1 MMMELISPG
10 LNCDDTCP
18 LTGVAWALSSHISIL
33 LLLTCLGNLGIAIP
47 FFAVSER
54 AVSER
59 SEDVAQ
65 VPPYQALK
73 EAPTEIRRAATV
85 ALVCSSFSRALG
97 ILTSTIIIATLP
109 TWVPGLLA
117 YQPLPIALVVLTVG
131 CAVVGGKGSRIR
143 ERIASRDFEKARSA
157 SLSTAIQGFII
168 AGVIPGI
175 LYIYLYTRIGNVM
188 VKRRPD
194 DPKTIYLLPHPS
206 EGIFLGRYIGWAAA
220 YLLILYI
227 GYTQLPT
234 GLRGVSDW
242 LSPVLGVH
250 FNTLIVAVYLIF
262 TNPLTYPPVFQ
273 LWVAAGLLGGIVAG
287 GKVGRGFMVGLA
299 VFLSTLGA
307 MGLAALSIFRGV
319 TSGGFSNIPPPPPGF
334 SLIAAATGPVA
345 SGLPPLFLQA
355 SSPTDPAFIQSVTL
369 TLVRNAGLIFAIV
382 TISGRAASLI
392 WQGSIDLVKYVFVL
406 IHGKHGL
413 RETRSIVDRHVLKT
427 AILRLMLLPIFGVSH
442 YGIISPPFQAAVP
455 GPYQQRLDVA
465 LGMLGAP
472 NTTLQLTNLDL
483 SSKGL
488 VQDNNYAG
496 ANVAAFIVNNNDSQA
511 LGNGQQNQMLQI
523 LSQPALVTVFSGDP
537 KTTAA
542 ESAAVEAQ
550 FSQALG
556 VPFTTIFSLPMG
568 EQGTATIYAPNP
580 ELSNY
585 DALTKLMALLPSQS
599 FSILINPTNIQN
611 MKYFA
616 AIGIVPITVN
626 GVQITGFSFD
636 MNVQF
641 PRQFFKGGAH
651 QLDLKTLL
659 GFQNNIVGDPAANAS
674 LVSMS
679 FQPGTILYN
688 PPSLNP
694 YYNATTSTY
703 YLVVT
708 SSSQPD
714 FVADFNYPFAPDI
727 VIQKTSTPASGPVGT
742 THIVVVTIQNL
753 DNVTVTSLNA
763 NDPQTSSNYAQTL
776 QLSPSG
782 PQAMQ
787 AAILTSGNSATFS
800 YTVTTVSSGVYVLSP
815 AIADFLWTAPN
826 GTKITYTISTDP
838 TEITSLAGPLTQF
851 TRTFTDFQPYSYLL
865 LIPLLL
871 TPVIETYRLVK
882 RRARRKKE

>member
-1 MMMELISPG
+1 M
-10 LNCDDTCP
+10 
-18 LTGVAWALSSHISIL
+18 
-33 LLLTCLGNLGIAIP
+33 
-47 FFAVSER
+47 
-54 AVSER
+54 
-59 SEDVAQ
+59 AQ

-73 EAPTEIRRAATV
+73 EAPTEIRRAVTV
-85 ALVCSSFSRALG
+85 ALICSSVSRAIG
-97 ILTSTIIIATLP
+97 VLTSTIIIATLP
-109 TWVPGLLA
+109 TWFPGLLA
-117 YQPLPIALVVLTVG
+117 FQPLPILLVVLTVG
-131 CAVVGGKGSRIR
+131 CAIVGGKGSRIR
-143 ERIASRDFEKARSA
+143 ERIASRDYEKARSA
-157 SLSTAIQGFII
+157 SLSAAILGFII
-168 AGVIPGI
+168 AGVVPGV
-175 LYIYLYTRIGNVM
+175 LYFYLYMRVGNVM

-194 DPKTIYLLPHPS
+194 DPRTIYLLPHPS
-206 EGIFLGRYIGWAAA
+206 EGLFLGRYIGWAAA
-220 YLLILYI
+220 YLLVLYI

-234 GLRGVSDW
+234 GLRGISDW

-262 TNPLTYPPVFQ
+262 TNPLTYPPVFS
-273 LWVAAGLLGGIVAG
+273 LWVTAGLLGGIIAG

-319 TSGGFSNIPPPPPGF
+319 TSGGSSNIPFPPPPGF

-345 SGLPPLFLQA
+345 SDILPLFLQA
-355 SSPTDPAFIQSVTL
+355 SSPTDPAFIQSVAL
-369 TLVRNAGLIFAIV
+369 TLARNAGLIFTIV

-392 WQGSIDLVKYVFVL
+392 WLGGIDLARYVFVL
-406 IHGKHGL
+406 IHGKPGL
-413 RETRSIVDRHVLKT
+413 KENRNVVDRPVLKT
-427 AILRLMLLPIFGVSH
+427 AVILLMLLPIFAIPHISTS
-442 YGIISPPFQAAVP
+442 SPPFQAPVP
-455 GPYQQRLDVA
+455 GPYEQRLGVA

-472 NTTLQLTNLDL
+472 NMSLQLTNLDL

-511 LGNGQQNQMLQI
+511 LGNGQQSQMLQI
-523 LSQPALVTVFSGDP
+523 ISQPALVTFYSGDP

-568 EQGTATIYAPNP
+568 GQGTATIYAPNP

-599 FSILINPTNIQN
+599 FSNLITPANIQN

-616 AIGIVPITVN
+616 AIGVVPITVN

-641 PRQFFKGGAH
+641 PRQYFKGGVH

-679 FQPGTILYN
+679 FQPGTILYSPLFPN
-688 PPSLNP
+688 PA
-694 YYNATTSTY
+694 YDNATSTY
-703 YLVVT
+703 YLNVT

-714 FVADFNYPFAPDI
+714 FVANFNYPFAPDI

-753 DNVTVTSLNA
+753 DNVTVTNLNA
-763 NDPQTSSNYAQTL
+763 TDAQTSSNYAQTL
-776 QLSPSG
+776 QLSPNG

-787 AAILTSGNSATFS
+787 AAILTQGNSATLS

-815 AIADFLWTAPN
+815 AIANFLWMAPN
-826 GTKITYTISTDP
+826 GTKITYTITTDP
-838 TEITSLAGPLTQF
+838 ATITSLAGPLTQF

-871 TPVIETYRLVK
+871 TPVIETYRLIK
-882 RRARRKKE
+882 RRARRKKEKAMQSFYSTQPPPAQQNLPQTPNSSGGPATTNSSSS

>member
-1 MMMELISPG
+1 
-10 LNCDDTCP
+10 
-18 LTGVAWALSSHISIL
+18 
-33 LLLTCLGNLGIAIP
+33 LGIRIP
-47 FFAVSER
+47 FLAVSER

-59 SEDVAQ
+59 RHGVAQ

-73 EAPTEIRRAATV
+73 EAPKEIRQAATV
-85 ALVCSSFSRALG
+85 ALVCTSVSRVIG

-109 TWVPGLLA
+109 TWFPGLLS
-117 YQPLPIALVVLTVG
+117 YQPLPIALLVFTIG
-131 CAVVGGKGSRIR
+131 CAIVGGKGSHIR

-157 SLSTAIQGFII
+157 SLSAAILGFII
-168 AGVIPGI
+168 AGVVPGI
-175 LYIYLYTRIGNVM
+175 LYFYLYMRVGNVM

-206 EGIFLGRYIGWAAA
+206 EGIFLGRYIGWAVA
-220 YLLILYI
+220 YLLVLFI

-262 TNPLTYPPVFQ
+262 TNPLTYPSVFQ
-273 LWVAAGLLGGIVAG
+273 LWVTAGLLGGIIAG

-345 SGLPPLFLQA
+345 SDLLPLFLRA

-413 RETRSIVDRHVLKT
+413 RENRSIVDRPVLKT
-427 AILRLMLLPIFGVSH
+427 AIVLLMLLPIFGVSH
-442 YGIISPPFQAAVP
+442 YGITSPPFQAAVP
-455 GPYQQRLDVA
+455 GPYQQRLDIA

-523 LSQPALVTVFSGDP
+523 ISQPALVTVYSGDP

-556 VPFTTIFSLPMG
+556 IQFTTIFSLSMG
-568 EQGTATIYAPNP
+568 GQGTATIYAPNP

-599 FSILINPTNIQN
+599 FSSLITPANIQS

-626 GVQITGFSFD
+626 GVSITGFSFD
-636 MNVQF
+636 LNVQF
-641 PRQFFKGGAH
+641 PRQFFKGGVH

-659 GFQNNIVGDPAANAS
+659 GFQNNIVGDPAANVS

-679 FQPGTILYN
+679 FQPGTILYS
-688 PPSLNP
+688 PMCLPC
-694 YYNATTSTY
+694 YNNATSTY
-703 YLVVT
+703 YLDVT

-714 FVADFNYPFAPDI
+714 FITSFNYPFAPNI
-727 VIQKTSTPASGPVGT
+727 VIQKTSTPNIGPVGT
-742 THIVVVTIQNL
+742 PYIIVVTVQNL
-753 DNVTVTSLNA
+753 DNVTVTNLNLT
-763 NDPQTSSNYAQTL
+763 DPQTSSSYAQTL
-776 QLSPSG
+776 QISPSG
-782 PQAMQ
+782 AQTQQAS
-787 AAILTSGNSATFS
+787 ILLPGNSLPLS
-800 YTVTTVSSGVYVLSP
+800 YTVTTASSGVYVLSP
-815 AIADFLWTAPN
+815 ATVTFLWTAPN
-826 GTKITYTISTDP
+826 NTKISYNINTDP
-838 TEITSLAGPLTQF
+838 TEITSLSGPLTQF
-851 TRTFTDFQPYSYLL
+851 ARTFTDFQPYSFLL
-865 LIPLLL
+865 LIPLLI
-871 TPVIETYRLVK
+871 TPVIETYRLI
-882 RRARRKKE
+882 RRRNQRRKEKEMQSFYAAPPPPPQQNLPKAPDTGAGSNPNNPPPA

>member
-1 MMMELISPG
+1 M
-10 LNCDDTCP
+10 
-18 LTGVAWALSSHISIL
+18 
-33 LLLTCLGNLGIAIP
+33 
-47 FFAVSER
+47 
-54 AVSER
+54 
-59 SEDVAQ
+59 AQ

-73 EAPTEIRRAATV
+73 EAPTEIRRAATF
-85 ALVCSSFSRALG
+85 ALVCSSVSRAIG

-109 TWVPGLLA
+109 TWFPGLLA
-117 YQPLPIALVVLTVG
+117 YQPIPILLVVLTVG
-131 CAVVGGKGSRIR
+131 CAIVGGKGSRIR
-143 ERIASRDFEKARSA
+143 ERIASRDYEKARSA
-157 SLSTAIQGFII
+157 SLSAAILGFII
-168 AGVIPGI
+168 AGVVPGI
-175 LYIYLYTRIGNVM
+175 LYFYLYMRVGNVM

-206 EGIFLGRYIGWAAA
+206 EGVFLGRYIGWAVA
-220 YLLILYI
+220 YLLVLFI

-273 LWVAAGLLGGIVAG
+273 LWVTAGLLGGIVAG

-299 VFLSTLGA
+299 IFLSTLGA

-345 SGLPPLFLQA
+345 SDLLPLFLQA

-382 TISGRAASLI
+382 TISGRAASLV
-392 WQGSIDLVKYVFVL
+392 WQGSIDLVKYAFVL

-413 RETRSIVDRHVLKT
+413 KENRSIVDRPVLKT
-427 AILRLMLLPIFGVSH
+427 AIVLLMLLPILAIPHHS
-442 YGIISPPFQAAVP
+442 IISPPFQAAVP

-465 LGMLGAP
+465 LSMLGAP

-483 SSKGL
+483 STKGL

-523 LSQPALVTVFSGDP
+523 ISQPALVTVYSGDP

-556 VPFTTIFSLPMG
+556 IQFTTIFSLSMG
-568 EQGTATIYAPNP
+568 GQGTATIYAPNP

-599 FSILINPTNIQN
+599 FSSLISPANIQN
-611 MKYFA
+611 LKYFV

-626 GVQITGFSFD
+626 GVSITGFSFD
-636 MNVQF
+636 LNVHF
-641 PRQFFKGGAH
+641 PRQFFKGGVH

-659 GFQNNIVGDPAANAS
+659 GFQNNIVGDPAANVS

-679 FQPGTILYN
+679 FQPGTILYS
-688 PPSLNP
+688 PMCLPC
-694 YYNATTSTY
+694 YNNATSTY
-703 YLVVT
+703 YLDVT

-714 FVADFNYPFAPDI
+714 FVARFDYPFAPDI
-727 VIQKTSTPASGPVGT
+727 VIQKTSTPDIGPVGT
-742 THIVVVTIQNL
+742 THIIVVTVQNL
-753 DNVTVTSLNA
+753 DNVTVTNLNLT
-763 NDPQTSSNYAQTL
+763 DPQTSSSYAQTL
-776 QLSPSG
+776 QISPSG
-782 PQAMQ
+782 AQTTQAS
-787 AAILTSGNSATFS
+787 ILLPGNSLPLS
-800 YTVTTVSSGVYVLSP
+800 YTVTTASSGVYVLSP
-815 AIADFLWTAPN
+815 
-826 GTKITYTISTDP
+826 
-838 TEITSLAGPLTQF
+838 TEITSLSGPLTQF
-851 TRTFTDFQPYSYLL
+851 SRTFTDFQPYSFLL
-865 LIPLLL
+865 LIPLLI
-871 TPVIETYRLVK
+871 TPVIETYRLI
-882 RRARRKKE
+882 RRRNQRRKEKEMQSFYAAPPPHPQQNLPKAPDTGTGSNPNNPPPS

>member
-1 MMMELISPG
+1 M
-10 LNCDDTCP
+10 
-18 LTGVAWALSSHISIL
+18 
-33 LLLTCLGNLGIAIP
+33 
-47 FFAVSER
+47 
-54 AVSER
+54 
-59 SEDVAQ
+59 AQ

-73 EAPTEIRRAATV
+73 EAPKEIRWAATV
-85 ALVCSSFSRALG
+85 ALMCSSVARALA
-97 ILTSTIIIATLP
+97 ILASTIIIATLP

-117 YQPLPIALVVLTVG
+117 YQPVPIALLVLTIGSTIVS
-131 CAVVGGKGSRIR
+131 GKGSRIR
-143 ERIASRDFEKARSA
+143 ERIASREFEKARSA
-157 SLSTAIQGFII
+157 SLSASILGFII
-168 AGVIPGI
+168 AGVVPGL
-175 LYIYLYTRIGNVM
+175 LYIYLYTRVGNVM

-206 EGIFLGRYIGWAAA
+206 EGLFLGRYVGWAAA
-220 YLLILYI
+220 YLLVLYV

-234 GLRGVSDW
+234 GLRGISDW

-262 TNPLTYPPVFQ
+262 TNPLTYPPVLT
-273 LWVAAGLLGGIVAG
+273 LWITAGLLGGMIAG

-307 MGLAALSIFRGV
+307 MGLAALAVFRGV
-319 TSGGFSNIPPPPPGF
+319 TSGGSTNIPFPPPPGF

-345 SGLPPLFLQA
+345 GDLLPLFLQA
-355 SSPTDPAFIQSVTL
+355 SSPTDPAFIQSVIL

-392 WQGSIDLVKYVFVL
+392 WLGSIDLAKYVFVL
-406 IHGKHGL
+406 IHGKPGL
-413 RETRSIVDRHVLKT
+413 KENRNIVDRPVLKT
-427 AILRLMLLPIFGVSH
+427 ALILLMLLPIFAIPHFSTT
-442 YGIISPPFQAAVP
+442 SPPFQASVP
-455 GPYQQRLDVA
+455 GPYEQRLDVA

-472 NTTLQLTNLDL
+472 NMSLQLTNLDL

-488 VQDNNYAG
+488 IQDNNYAG
-496 ANVAAFIVNNNDSQA
+496 ANIAAFIVNNNDSQA
-511 LGNGQQNQMLQI
+511 FGSGQQSQMLQI
-523 LSQPALVTVFSGDP
+523 ISQPALVTVFSGDP

-568 EQGTATIYAPNP
+568 GQGTATIYAPNP

-585 DALTKLMALLPSQS
+585 DALTKLMGLLPSQS
-599 FSILINPTNIQN
+599 FSSLINPANVQN

-616 AIGIVPITVN
+616 AIGIVPTTVN

-641 PRQFFKGGAH
+641 PRQYYKGGVH

-659 GFQNNIVGDPAANAS
+659 GFQNNIVGDPAANVS
-674 LVSMS
+674 LVSMT
-679 FQPGTILYN
+679 FQPGTILYSPLFPN
-688 PPSLNP
+688 PS
-694 YYNATTSTY
+694 YNNASSTY
-703 YLVVT
+703 YLDVT

-714 FVADFNYPFAPDI
+714 FVANFNYPFAPDI
-727 VIQKTSTPASGPVGT
+727 VIQKASTPSSGPVGT

-753 DNVTVTSLNA
+753 DNVTVTNLNV
-763 NDPQTSSNYAQTL
+763 NDPQTSTNYAQTL
-776 QLSPSG
+776 QISPSG
-782 PQAMQ
+782 AQAMQ
-787 AAILTSGNSATFS
+787 AAILTPGNSLTLS

-815 AIADFLWTAPN
+815 ATVNFLWTAPN
-826 GTKITYTISTDP
+826 STKITYSAATDP
-838 TEITSLAGPLTQF
+838 TEITSLAGPIIQF

-871 TPVIETYRLVK
+871 TPVIETYRLI
-882 RRARRKKE
+882 RRRSRRKKEKEMQPFYSTPPPTPQPSTTKPPDSATGSAGSNPPSS